1 MKLSVS
7 VITPLALLCLAA
19 TLPAQQKKLWL
30 DYGGGPD
37 NSHFSPLTQINKAN
51 VNQLDVAWTYPPGT
65 TGFNPI
71 VAGNHVY
78 VLGRGSSLI
87 ALDSTTG
94 KEVWVHENLQGITG
108 RGVNYWE
115 SKDHKDRRLIFEINN
130 GIQEI
135 DANTGKSI
143 LTFGTNGVVD
153 LKQGLGRDPKTINR
167 IQSNNP
173 GKIFENLLILGSAPG
188 EAFLSAPGDLRAY
201 DVLTGKLAWQ
211 FHTIPHPGE
220 FGYETF
226 PKDAWKFLGGV
237 NTWGE
242 ISVDEK
248 RGIAYF
254 PLGSPTYDFYGADR
268 PGIGLFGDCLLALDA
283 RTGKRLWHFQMV
295 HHDLWDYDNT
305 TAPQLITVKSKGKT
319 LDAVA
324 QPGKTGFLYVFDR
337 VTGAPIWPIEER
349 PVPQSDV
356 KGEKSWPTQP
366 FPTAPPPF
374 GRQKF
379 GVDDINPLL
388 PADEKAY
395 IKDQILSARNE
406 GLFTPP
412 AFRGSVSM
420 PGNQGGSNW
429 GTAAANPASGIV
441 YILNV
446 DEPSLLKLD
455 KDPPIG
461 GGTGPTFGYGRGG
474 RPGSQP
480 APTSPGQALY
490 QTNCSACHGADR
502 AGSGS
507 VPSLYNIGARLSVD
521 AFKATVANGKGQMPG
536 FGTLQPEDLEL
547 ILGYIA
553 NPNALGGGR
562 GGAGRGRGMGG
573 PVVTGGPVVASGG
586 APAGQP
592 QAGGPGRGSVYGGM
606 QGPPYPV
613 GLDAPADR
621 FFSGW
626 GVSANAIKP
635 PFSTLLAYD
644 LNKGTIKWQ
653 VPIGDDPEYAA
664 MGMKNTGAR
673 GLRTGIMPTATG
685 LVFLVGGDGKIRA
698 YDEDDG
704 KVVWEKAIGGSS
716 RGIPAIYE
724 ANGRQYLVISA
735 TPAPPTG
742 APDAAPATGPAAA
755 ADLPTGW
762 IAFALPEKRR

>member
-7 VITPLALLCLAA
+7 TVALFALLSSAA
-19 TLPAQQKKLWL
+19 EMPAQQKKLWL

-37 NSHFSPLTQINKAN
+37 NSHFSPLTQVNKGN
-51 VNQLDVAWTYPPGT
+51 VGQLEVAWSYAHGV

-71 VAGNHVY
+71 VAGNHIY

-87 ALDSTTG
+87 ALDATTG
-94 KEVWVHENLQGITG
+94 KEIWVHEGLQGITS

-115 SKDHKDRRLIFEINN
+115 SKDHKDRRLIFEMNN
-130 GIQEI
+130 FIQEI
-135 DANTGKSI
+135 DAATGKSI
-143 LTFGTNGVVD
+143 LTFGNDGVVD
-153 LKQGLGRDPKTINR
+153 LKQGLGRDPKGINR

-173 GKIFENLLILGSAPG
+173 GKVFENLLILGSAPG

-201 DVLTGKLAWQ
+201 DIVSGKLVWQ
-211 FHTIPHPGE
+211 FHTIPRPGE
-220 FGYETF
+220 YGYDTF
-226 PKDAWKFLGGV
+226 PKDAWKYLGGV

-268 PGIGLFGDCLLALDA
+268 PGNGLFGDCLLALDA

-319 LDAVA
+319 IDAVA

-356 KGEKSWPTQP
+356 AGEKSSKTQP
-366 FPTAPPPF
+366 YPTAPPPF
-374 GRQKF
+374 SRQKF
-379 GVDDINPLL
+379 GVDDINPYL
-388 PADEKAY
+388 ADDEKAY
-395 IKDQILSARNE
+395 IKDQILSSRNE

-412 AFRGSVSM
+412 AFKGSVSM

-446 DEPSLLKLD
+446 DEPSFLKLD

-461 GGTGPTFGYGRGG
+461 GGTGPTFGYGRSG

-480 APTSPGQALY
+480 APTSPGMAMYQA
-490 QTNCSACHGADR
+490 NCSGCHGADR

-521 AFKATVANGKGQMPG
+521 AFKSTVSNGKGQMPG
-536 FGTLQPEDLEL
+536 FSNLKPEELEQ
-547 ILGYIA
+547 ILSYIA
-553 NPNALGGGR
+553 NPNALVGGRAGAGIGR
-562 GGAGRGRGMGG
+562 GGG
-573 PVVTGGPVVASGG
+573 PAVTGGPVVASGG
-586 APAGQP
+586 APAGQVT
-592 QAGGPGRGSVYGGM
+592 AGGPGRGSVYGGM
-606 QGPPYPV
+606 QGPPYPA
-613 GLDAPADR
+613 GLDVPADR

-635 PFSTLLAYD
+635 PFSTLVAYD

-653 VPIGDDPEYAA
+653 VPVGDDPELAA
-664 MGMKNTGAR
+664 KGIHGTGAR
-673 GLRTGIMPTATG
+673 GLRTGIMPTASG

-698 YDEDDG
+698 YDEEDG
-704 KVVWEKAIGGSS
+704 KVVWEKAIGGAS

-724 ANGRQYLVISA
+724 ANGREYLVISA
-735 TPAPPTG
+735 TAAPTTG
-742 APDAAPATGPAAA
+742 APDAAASAAPTTA
-755 ADLPTGW
+755 ADLPRGY
-762 IAFALPEKRR
+762 IAFALPEKGR